1 MFPCVLCL
9 FWAMTG
15 PDAALISIRL
25 LLERPKFLAAQSTS
39 PAYFRGLG
47 LMKTFQ
53 EAEIKAPG
61 STNSSWGIHKQKK
74 VCPRVCTPT
83 HTQANTHTPWPPTN
97 FCCQES
103 KNRKWPREPKVL
115 TPNQIPLD
123 LNWQARPGFRLR
135 YHILEQACMYLRIPS
150 I

>member
-1 MFPCVLCL
+1 
-9 FWAMTG
+9 MTG

-47 LMKTFQ
+47 LMKMFQ

-74 VCPRVCTPT
+74 SVSARMHT
-83 HTQANTHTPWPPTN
+83 HTHTGKHTHTMAPHQLLLSGK
-97 FCCQES
+97 QEQ
-103 KNRKWPREPKVL
+103 KVTSGAKGSDTESNPFRPEL
-115 TPNQIPLD
+115 T
-123 LNWQARPGFRLR
+123 G
-135 YHILEQACMYLRIPS
+135 
-150 I
+150 